1 MARKRSWGLRGL
13 LAAFAAVLV
22 ALATLPTTALAAVTE
37 FRTYQFTIDGLQPGD
52 EVNLYQVVTYD
63 AYNADANTFTWD
75 FATDGLATALA
86 QPGFTKSN
94 YNDPDYMTQARAE
107 QAAEIM
113 AANLNGVAAADTQTV
128 ATDATSVTT
137 NALGVGQYL
146 VVVTPS
152 AQTSGVIYQYAI
164 LNVQPDK
171 VADSEDWEINP
182 YVWMGNAAVESTQL
196 TMKSNEI
203 PFEKTTTDDGNNQAS
218 STDDYGVG
226 EKVPF
231 TITTKVPTY
240 GDNVAKPTFTISDEM
255 GTGLSFDSTE
265 NPVTV
270 TIGGADYT
278 VQEGEDAGYFQFT
291 EPTDNS
297 GFTIEFKY
305 NALKAAGLAGADVV
319 VSYTATITSD
329 AVQTDPA
336 TNDAT
341 LRYSNGPLVNESSDF
356 VNVYTFAIDLAKVD
370 ADTSRP
376 LQGAVFGLYTTS
388 KAAEEATA
396 AKPGTGTDTFVGTV
410 TTDNQGKASFEDLG
424 EGTYYLKELAAPG
437 GYQLDGTIHTIDLN
451 DTTNESVVEHVLSQS
466 ITNTKTPSLP
476 VTGGE
481 GTIAITATGVVLI
494 AGAAA
499 LIVRARRQHNN

>member
-1 MARKRSWGLRGL
+1 MARKKSWGLRGL

-22 ALATLPTTALAAVTE
+22 ALAALPATALATITGDQ
-37 FRTYQFTIDGLQPGD
+37 TYQFTIGGLQVGD
-52 EVNLYQVVTYD
+52 KVDLYQVVTYE
-63 AYNADANTFTWD
+63 AYDEDANTFTWD
-75 FATDGLATALA
+75 FATVGLAGALA
-86 QPGFTKSN
+86 QADFTKSN
-94 YNDPDYMTQARAE
+94 YNDPVYMTPPRAE

-113 AANLNGVAAADTQTV
+113 AANLKGVAVADTQIV
-128 ATDATSVTT
+128 ATGATSVTT
-137 NALGVGQYL
+137 DSLGVGQYL

-152 AQTSGVIYQYAI
+152 ADTSGVIYQYAI

-171 VADSEDWEINP
+171 VADSENWEINP
-182 YVWMGNAAVESTQL
+182 YVWMGSAAEEGTQL

-203 PFEKTTTDDGNNQAS
+203 PFEKTTTDDDNSQAS

-240 GDNVAKPTFTISDEM
+240 GDNVVNPTFTISDVM
-255 GTGLSFDSTE
+255 GTGLSFDSIT

-270 TIGGADYT
+270 TIDETSYT
-278 VQEGEDAGYFQFT
+278 VQEGEAAGYFNFAV
-291 EPTDNS
+291 TDN
-297 GFTIEFKY
+297 GFTIVFIY
-305 NALKAAGLAGADVV
+305 DALKAAGLAGADVV

-329 AVQTDPA
+329 AVQTNPA
-336 TNDAT
+336 TNSAT
-341 LRYSNGPLVNESSDF
+341 LQYSNGPEVNTSSDS
-356 VNVYTFAIDLAKVD
+356 VDVYTFAIDLTKVD
-370 ADTSRP
+370 ADDTNNALS
-376 LQGAVFGLYTTS
+376 GAVFGLYTTS
-388 KAAEEATA
+388 EAAKSATA
-396 AKPGTGTDTFVGTV
+396 ATPGTGTDTFVGTV
-410 TTDNQGKASFEDLG
+410 TTDEQGKASFEDLG

-437 GYQLDGTIHTIDLN
+437 GYQLDGTIHRIVLN
-451 DTTNESVVEHVLSQS
+451 DTTNESVVEHVLSQI

>member
-1 MARKRSWGLRGL
+1 MARKKSWGLRGL

-22 ALATLPTTALAAVTE
+22 ALAALPTTALAAITGDQ
-37 FRTYQFTIDGLQPGD
+37 TYQFTIGGLQAGD
-52 EVNLYQVVTYD
+52 KVDLYQVVTYE
-63 AYNADANTFTWD
+63 AYDEDANTFTWD
-75 FATDGLATALA
+75 FATDGLAGALGKA
-86 QPGFTKSN
+86 GFTKSK
-94 YNDPDYMTQARAE
+94 YNDPVYMTPLRAE

-113 AANLNGVAAADTQTV
+113 AANLNGVAVADTQPV
-128 ATDATSVTT
+128 ATDGTSVTT
-137 NALGVGQYL
+137 DALGVGQYL

-240 GDNVAKPTFTISDEM
+240 GDNVVNPTFTISDKM
-255 GTGLSFDSTE
+255 GAGLSFDSNE
-265 NPVTV
+265 NLVTV
-270 TIGGADYT
+270 TIGGTPYT
-278 VQEGEDAGYFQFT
+278 VQQGMDAGYFQFT
-291 EPTDNS
+291 EADNE
-297 GFTIEFKY
+297 FTIAFDY
-305 NALKAAGLAGADVV
+305 TALKADGLAGANVV

-329 AVQTDPA
+329 AVQTNPA
-336 TNDAT
+336 TNSAK
-341 LRYSNGPLVNESSDF
+341 LQYSNGPEVNTSSDF
-356 VNVYTFAIDLAKVD
+356 VNVYTFAIDLTKVD
-370 ADTSRP
+370 ADDTNSP

-388 KAAEEATA
+388 EAAEAATA
-396 AKPGTGTDTFVGTV
+396 ANPGTGTNTFVGTV
-410 TTDNQGKASFEDLG
+410 ITNEQGKASFEDLG

>member
-1 MARKRSWGLRGL
+1 MARKKSWGLRGL

-22 ALATLPTTALAAVTE
+22 ALAALPATALAAVTGNE
-37 FRTYQFTIDGLQPGD
+37 TYQFTIDGLQPGD
-52 EVNLYQVVTYD
+52 KVDLYQVVTYD
-63 AYNADANTFTWD
+63 PYNADANTFTWD
-75 FATDGLATALA
+75 FATDDLAAALA
-86 QPGFTKSN
+86 QENFTKSN
-94 YNDPDYMTQARAE
+94 YNNPEYMTPTRAE

-113 AANLNGVAAADTQTV
+113 ATKLNGVAVADTQPV
-128 ATDATSVTT
+128 ATEATSVTT
-137 NALGVGQYL
+137 KALGVGQYL

-152 AQTSGVIYQYAI
+152 ADTSGVIYQYAI

-171 VADSEDWEINP
+171 AADSEDWEINP
-182 YVWMGNAAVESTQL
+182 YVWMGSAAAESTQL

-240 GDNVAKPTFTISDEM
+240 GDNVVNPTFTISDVM
-255 GTGLSFDSTE
+255 GTGLSFDSIT

-270 TIGGADYT
+270 TIGETAYS
-278 VQEGEDAGYFQFT
+278 VQEGMDAGYFQFT
-291 EPTDNS
+291 EADN

-305 NALKAAGLAGADVV
+305 NALKAASLAGADVV
-319 VSYTATITSD
+319 VSYTATITSA
-329 AVQTDPA
+329 AVQTNPA
-336 TNDAT
+336 TNSAT
-341 LRYSNGPLVNESSDF
+341 LKYSNGPQVNTSSDS
-356 VNVYTFAIDLAKVD
+356 VDVYTFAINLTKVD
-370 ADTSRP
+370 ADTSHALP
-376 LQGAVFGLYTTS
+376 GAVFGLYTTS
-388 KAAEEATA
+388 QAAQEATA
-396 AKPGTGTDTFVGTV
+396 DNPGTGTGTFVGTV
-410 TTDNQGKASFEDLG
+410 TTGSQGEASFEDLG
-424 EGTYYLKELAAPG
+424 EGTYYLKELDAPE

-451 DTTNESVVEHVLSQS
+451 DTTNGSVAGYVLSQT

-481 GTIAITATGVVLI
+481 GTIAITAAGVVLI

-499 LIVRARRQHNN
+499 LIVRARKQNN

>member
-1 MARKRSWGLRGL
+1 MARKKSWGLRGL

-22 ALATLPTTALAAVTE
+22 ALAALPATALAAINGSQE
-37 FRTYQFTIDGLQPGD
+37 YQFTIDGLQPGD
-52 EVNLYQVVTYD
+52 KVDLYQVVTYD
-63 AYNADANTFTWD
+63 PYDADVNTFTWD
-75 FATDGLATALA
+75 FAGDDLPTALA
-86 QPGFTKSN
+86 QAGFTKSN
-94 YNDPDYMTQARAE
+94 YNDPVYMTPARAE

-113 AANLNGVAAADTQTV
+113 ATNLNGVAVADTQTV
-128 ATDATSVTT
+128 ATEATSVTT
-137 NALGVGQYL
+137 DSLGVGQYL

-152 AQTSGVIYQYAI
+152 ADTSGVIYQYAI

-240 GDNVAKPTFTISDEM
+240 GDNVVNPTFTISDEM

-270 TIGGADYT
+270 TIGGTDYT
-278 VQEGEDAGYFQFT
+278 EEGETAGYFQFT
-291 EPTDNS
+291 DADN
-297 GFTIEFKY
+297 GFTIAFNY
-305 NALKAAGLAGADVV
+305 AALKAAGLAGADVV

-329 AVQTDPA
+329 AVQTNPA
-336 TNDAT
+336 TNSAT
-341 LRYSNGPLVNESSDF
+341 LQYSNGPEVNTSSDF

-370 ADTSRP
+370 ADTNSP
-376 LQGAVFGLYTTS
+376 LQGAMFGLYTTS
-388 KAAEEATA
+388 EAAEAATA
-396 AKPGTGTDTFVGTV
+396 ANPGTGTNTFVGTV
-410 TTDNQGKASFEDLG
+410 ITNEQGKASFEDLG

-451 DTTNESVVEHVLSQS
+451 DTTNGDIVAHVLSQT

>member
-1 MARKRSWGLRGL
+1 MARKKSWGLRGL

-22 ALATLPTTALAAVTE
+22 ALAALPATALAVVTGND
-37 FRTYQFTIDGLQPGD
+37 TYQFTIDGLQPGD
-52 EVNLYQVVTYD
+52 KVDLYQVVTYD
-63 AYNADANTFTWD
+63 PYNADANTFTWD
-75 FATDGLATALA
+75 FATDDLAAALA
-86 QPGFTKSN
+86 QENFTKSN
-94 YNDPDYMTQARAE
+94 YNNPEYMTPTRAE

-113 AANLNGVAAADTQTV
+113 AANLDGVEIADTQAVETE
-128 ATDATSVTT
+128 ATSVTT
-137 NALGVGQYL
+137 DALGVGQYL

-171 VADSEDWEINP
+171 VANSEDWEINP
-182 YVWMGNAAVESTQL
+182 YVWMGNAAVKSTQL

-203 PFEKTTTDDGNNQAS
+203 PFEKTTTDDGSQAS
-218 STDDYGVG
+218 STDDYGVW

-240 GDNVAKPTFTISDEM
+240 GDKVVNPTFTISDVM
-255 GTGLSFDSTE
+255 GTGLSFDSSE

-270 TIGGADYT
+270 TIDGTTYT
-278 VQEGEDAGYFQFT
+278 VQEGMDAGYFQFK
-291 EPTDNS
+291 EDEN

-305 NALKAAGLAGADVV
+305 NVLKAANLAGADVV

-329 AVQTDPA
+329 AVQTNPA
-336 TNDAT
+336 TNSAT
-341 LRYSNGPLVNESSDF
+341 LQYSNGPEVNTSSDS
-356 VNVYTFAIDLAKVD
+356 VDVYTFAIYLTKVD
-370 ADTSRP
+370 ADTNNVLS
-376 LQGAVFGLYTTS
+376 GAMFGLYTTS
-388 KAAEEATA
+388 EAAEAATA
-396 AKPGTGTDTFVGTV
+396 DNPGTGTDTFVGTV
-410 TTDNQGKASFEDLG
+410 ITNEQGKASFEDLG

-437 GYQLDGTIHTIDLN
+437 GYQLDGTIHPIVLN
-451 DTTNESVVEHVLSQS
+451 DTANAEVVERVLSQT

>member
-22 ALATLPTTALAAVTE
+22 ALAALPTTALAAVTE

-94 YNDPDYMTQARAE
+94 YNDPDYMTQARVE

-113 AANLNGVAAADTQTV
+113 AANLGGVAVADTQTV
-128 ATDATSVTT
+128 ATEATSVTT
-137 NALGVGQYL
+137 DALGVGQYL

-152 AQTSGVIYQYAI
+152 ADTSGVIYQYAI

-171 VADSEDWEINP
+171 VVDSEDWEINP
-182 YVWMGNAAVESTQL
+182 YVWMGNVAAEGTQL
-196 TMKSNEI
+196 TMKSNKI
-203 PFEKTTTDDGNNQAS
+203 PFEKTTTDDGNNEAS

-231 TITTKVPTY
+231 TITTQVPTY
-240 GDNVAKPTFTISDEM
+240 GDNVADPIFTISDTM
-255 GTGLSFDSTE
+255 NKGLSFSSAE
-265 NPVTV
+265 NQVTV
-270 TIGGADYT
+270 TIGGQVFNNVNEAGPYDY
-278 VQEGEDAGYFQFT
+278 FT
-291 EPTDNS
+291 FVESKN
-297 GFTIEFKY
+297 GFTIEFDY
-305 NALKAAGLAGADVV
+305 NALEADGLAGAGVV

-329 AVQTDPA
+329 AAQTNPA
-336 TNDAT
+336 TNSAT
-341 LRYSNGPLVNESSDF
+341 LQYSNGPKVNTSSDF
-356 VNVYTFAIDLAKVD
+356 VNVYTFAIDLTKVD
-370 ADTSRP
+370 ADTSDE
-376 LQGAVFGLYTTS
+376 LSGATFGLYTS
-388 KAAEEATA
+388 YDAAEAATA
-396 AKPGTGTDTFVGTV
+396 ATPGTGTDTFVGTV
-410 TTDNQGKASFEDLG
+410 TTDEQGKASFEDLG

-451 DTTNESVVEHVLSQS
+451 DTTNGDIVAHVLSQR

>member
-22 ALATLPTTALAAVTE
+22 ALAALPATALAAINGSQE
-37 FRTYQFTIDGLQPGD
+37 YQFTIDGLQPGD
-52 EVNLYQVVTYD
+52 EVNLYQVVTYNPYD
-63 AYNADANTFTWD
+63 ADANTFTWD
-75 FATDGLATALA
+75 FAGDDLAGALA
-86 QPGFTKSN
+86 QEGFTKSN
-94 YNDPDYMTQARAE
+94 YNDPSYMTQEQAE

-113 AANLNGVAAADTQTV
+113 AAHLNGVAVADTQTV
-128 ATDATSVTT
+128 ATETTSVTT
-137 NALGVGQYL
+137 DALGVGQYL

-152 AQTSGVIYQYAI
+152 ADTSGVIYQYAI

-171 VADSEDWEINP
+171 VVDSEDWEINP
-182 YVWMGNAAVESTQL
+182 YVWMGNVAAEGTQL
-196 TMKSNEI
+196 TMKSNKI
-203 PFEKTTTDDGNNQAS
+203 PFEKTTTDDGNSQAS
-218 STDDYGVG
+218 STDDYGVN

-231 TITTKVPTY
+231 AITTQVPTY
-240 GDNVAKPTFTISDEM
+240 GDNVTNPTFTISDKM
-255 GTGLSFDSTE
+255 GTGLSFDSAK

-278 VQEGEDAGYFQFT
+278 VQEGEDAGYFRFT
-291 EPTDNS
+291 EAVNE
-297 GFTIEFKY
+297 FTIAFDY
-305 NALKAAGLAGADVV
+305 AALKAAGLAGADVV

-424 EGTYYLKELAAPG
+424 EGTYYLKELTAPED
-437 GYQLDGTIHTIDLN
+437 YQLDSTVHTIVLN
-451 DTTNESVVEHVLSQS
+451 DAENAEIVEHVLPQT

>member
-1 MARKRSWGLRGL
+1 MARKKSWGLRGL

-22 ALATLPTTALAAVTE
+22 ALAALPTTALAAITGDQ
-37 FRTYQFTIDGLQPGD
+37 TYQFTIDGLQPGD

-137 NALGVGQYL
+137 GRLGVGQYL

-171 VADSEDWEINP
+171 VAGSEDWEINP

-240 GDNVAKPTFTISDEM
+240 GDNVLDPTFTISDEM
-255 GTGLSFDSTE
+255 RAGLSFNSNE
-265 NPVTV
+265 NTVTV

-278 VQEGEDAGYFQFT
+278 VQEGEDAGYFRFT
-291 EPTDNS
+291 ETDNI
-297 GFTIEFKY
+297 GFTIEFNY
-305 NALKAAGLAGADVV
+305 DALKAANLAGADVV

-329 AVQTDPA
+329 AVQTNPA

-356 VNVYTFAIDLAKVD
+356 VNVYTFAIDLTKVD
-370 ADTSRP
+370 ADTNSP
-376 LQGAVFGLYTTS
+376 LQGAVFGLYTTPE
-388 KAAEEATA
+388 AAEAATA
-396 AKPGTGTDTFVGTV
+396 ANPGTGTNTFVGTV
-410 TTDNQGKASFEDLG
+410 ITNEQGKASFEGLG
-424 EGTYYLKELAAPG
+424 EGKYYLKELAAPG

-451 DTTNESVVEHVLSQS
+451 DTTNGDIDAHVLSQR

>member
-1 MARKRSWGLRGL
+1 MARKKSWGLRGL

-22 ALATLPTTALAAVTE
+22 ALAALPTTALAAITGDQ
-37 FRTYQFTIDGLQPGD
+37 TYQFTIGGLQAGD
-52 EVNLYQVVTYD
+52 KVDLYQVVTYD
-63 AYNADANTFTWD
+63 PYNADANTFTWD
-75 FATDGLATALA
+75 FATDDLAAALA
-86 QPGFTKSN
+86 QEKFTKSN
-94 YNDPDYMTQARAE
+94 YNNPEYMTPTRAE

-113 AANLNGVAAADTQTV
+113 AANLDGVAVADTQTV
-128 ATDATSVTT
+128 ETEATSVTT
-137 NALGVGQYL
+137 DALGVGQYL

-240 GDNVAKPTFTISDEM
+240 GDNVVNPTFTISDKM
-255 GTGLSFDSTE
+255 GAGLSFDSNE
-265 NPVTV
+265 NLVTV
-270 TIGGADYT
+270 TIGGTPYT
-278 VQEGEDAGYFQFT
+278 VQQGMDAGYFQFT
-291 EPTDNS
+291 EDEN

-305 NALKAAGLAGADVV
+305 NVLKAANLAGADVV
-319 VSYTATITSD
+319 VSYTATTTSD
-329 AVQTDPA
+329 AVQTNPA
-336 TNDAT
+336 TNRAT
-341 LRYSNGPLVNESSDF
+341 LQYSNGPKVNTSSDS
-356 VNVYTFAIDLAKVD
+356 VDVYTFAIVLTKVD
-370 ADTSRP
+370 ADTNNVLS
-376 LQGAVFGLYTTS
+376 GAMFGLYTTS
-388 KAAEEATA
+388 EAAEAATA
-396 AKPGTGTDTFVGTV
+396 DNPGTGTDTFVGTV
-410 TTDNQGKASFEDLG
+410 ITNEQGKASFEDLG

-437 GYQLDGTIHTIDLN
+437 GYQLDGTIHPIVLN
-451 DTTNESVVEHVLSQS
+451 DTANAEVVEQVLSQT

-481 GTIAITATGVVLI
+481 GTIAITASGVVLI

>member
-1 MARKRSWGLRGL
+1 MAIKTNRGLRGL
-13 LAAFAAVLV
+13 LAAFAAVLI
-22 ALATLPTTALAAVTE
+22 AFAALPTTALAAVTGTQ
-37 FRTYQFTIDGLQPGD
+37 TYQFTIGGLQPGD
-52 EVNLYQVVTYD
+52 EVNLYQVVTYE
-63 AYNADANTFTWD
+63 AYDEDANTFTWD
-75 FATDGLATALA
+75 FADGLATALVQA
-86 QPGFTKSN
+86 GFSKSN

-113 AANLNGVAAADTQTV
+113 AANLGGVTAVDTQTV
-128 ATDATSVTT
+128 ATDGTSVTT
-137 NALGVGQYL
+137 DALGVGQYL

-182 YVWMGNAAVESTQL
+182 YVWMGSAAVESTQL

-203 PFEKTTTDDGNNQAS
+203 PFEKTTMDDGNNQAS
-218 STDDYGVG
+218 STDDYGVN

-231 TITTKVPTY
+231 AITTQVPTY
-240 GDNVAKPTFTISDEM
+240 GDNVTNPTFTISDVM
-255 GTGLSFDSTE
+255 GRGLNFDSSE

-270 TIGGADYT
+270 TIDGTIYT

-291 EPTDNS
+291 EAGN
-297 GFTIEFKY
+297 GFTIEFNY
-305 NALKAAGLAGADVV
+305 AALKAASLAGADVV

-336 TNDAT
+336 TNSAT
-341 LRYSNGPLVNESSDF
+341 LEYSNGPEENTSSDS
-356 VNVYTFAIDLAKVD
+356 VDVYTFAIDLTKVD
-370 ADTSRP
+370 ADTNNALS
-376 LQGAVFGLYTTS
+376 GAMFGLYTTS
-388 KAAEEATA
+388 EAAEAATA
-396 AKPGTGTDTFVGTV
+396 DNPGTGTDTFVGTV
-410 TTDNQGKASFEDLG
+410 TTGSQGEASFEDLG
-424 EGTYYLKELAAPG
+424 EGTYYLKELAAPE
-437 GYQLDGTIHTIDLN
+437 GYQLDGTIHTIVLN
-451 DTTNESVVEHVLSQS
+451 DATNVSVVEHVLSQT

-481 GTIAITATGVVLI
+481 GTIAITAAGVVLI

-499 LIVRARRQHNN
+499 LIVRARKQNN

>member
-1 MARKRSWGLRGL
+1 MARKKSWGLRGL

-22 ALATLPTTALAAVTE
+22 ALAALPATALAVVTGND
-37 FRTYQFTIDGLQPGD
+37 TYQFTIDGLQPRD
-52 EVNLYQVVTYD
+52 KVDLYQVVTYD
-63 AYNADANTFTWD
+63 PYNADANTFKWD
-75 FATDGLATALA
+75 FATDDLAAALA
-86 QPGFTKSN
+86 GASFTKSN
-94 YNDPDYMTQARAE
+94 YNDSVYMTQERAE

-113 AANLNGVAAADTQTV
+113 AANLNGVAVADTQIVETE
-128 ATDATSVTT
+128 ATSVTT
-137 NALGVGQYL
+137 DSLGVGQYL

-152 AQTSGVIYQYAI
+152 ADTSGVIYQYAI

-171 VADSEDWEINP
+171 VANSEDWEINP
-182 YVWMGNAAVESTQL
+182 YVWMGSAAVESTQL

-240 GDNVAKPTFTISDEM
+240 GDKVVNPTFTISDVM
-255 GTGLSFDSTE
+255 GTGLSFDSSE

-270 TIGGADYT
+270 TIDGTTHT
-278 VQEGEDAGYFQFT
+278 VQEGMDAGYFQFT
-291 EPTDNS
+291 EADN

-305 NALKAAGLAGADVV
+305 NALKAASLAGADVV
-319 VSYTATITSD
+319 VSYTATITSA
-329 AVQTDPA
+329 AVQTNPA
-336 TNDAT
+336 TNSAT
-341 LRYSNGPLVNESSDF
+341 LKYSNGPQVNTSSDS
-356 VNVYTFAIDLAKVD
+356 VDVYTFAINLTKVD
-370 ADTSRP
+370 ADTSHALP
-376 LQGAVFGLYTTS
+376 GAVFGLYTTS
-388 KAAEEATA
+388 QAAQEATA
-396 AKPGTGTDTFVGTV
+396 DNPGTGTGTFVGTV
-410 TTDNQGKASFEDLG
+410 TTGSQGEASFEDLG
-424 EGTYYLKELAAPG
+424 EGTYYLKELDAPE

-451 DTTNESVVEHVLSQS
+451 DTTNGSVAGYVLSQT

-499 LIVRARRQHNN
+499 LIVRARKQNN